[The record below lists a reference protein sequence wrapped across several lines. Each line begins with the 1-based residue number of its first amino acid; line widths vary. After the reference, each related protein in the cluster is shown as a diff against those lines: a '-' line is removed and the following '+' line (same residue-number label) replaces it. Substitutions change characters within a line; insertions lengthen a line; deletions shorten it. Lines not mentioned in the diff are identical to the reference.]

1 MAWEVVAQVFVLL
14 DNRKGG
20 CGTCTFLEV
29 EEIREGH
36 VEEGRKWRGG
46 RGRKAAGRKGR
57 VRSPDLNSYRE
68 GIAGSR
74 NGYGEAVSVWIW
86 HIYRRSRRVFRSQK

>member
-1 MAWEVVAQVFVLL
+1 MAWEVVAQVFVLS

-20 CGTCTFLEV
+20 CSTCKFLEI

-46 RGRKAAGRKGR
+46 RGMKAAGIAGR
-57 VRSPDLNSYRE
+57 VRSSELNSYRE

-74 NGYGEAVSVWIW
+74 NCYGEAVPVWIG
-86 HIYRRSRRVFRSQK
+86 HIYRHSRRVFHSQK